1 MKRPSI
7 SPSDQGQLLTGS
19 QAQFAVAQ
27 LVDDSGVDVIIIELS
42 LNTRRNIAILV
53 THYNRSRVFLS
64 ALKGKGI
71 IPFE

>member
-1 MKRPSI
+1 M
-7 SPSDQGQLLTGS
+7 LTGS